1 MKGHSADIPGS
12 PRDASSSTT
21 HALVNVLHAV
31 LEPGSHQHI
40 TDYINR
46 NGQKTAALVQLSSAV
61 PCLDGVAD
69 GPDADLAI
77 GVARVQGG
85 AVSGPGQGHAVGHLG
100 LLADLGELGRELVDN
115 ALTGAQG
122 TVCRGKSDASTTR
135 AEIRRNEKC

>member
-46 NGQKTAALVQLSSAV
+46 NGPAGQPVFPSLSQVCNRTVPGTTFFLVFCPYEYSY
-61 PCLDGVAD
+61 
-69 GPDADLAI
+69 
-77 GVARVQGG
+77 
-85 AVSGPGQGHAVGHLG
+85 
-100 LLADLGELGRELVDN
+100 ELVP
-115 ALTGAQG
+115 
-122 TVCRGKSDASTTR
+122 
-135 AEIRRNEKC
+135 